1 MSVFLFAIGVIMFYF
16 LYVTYDSD
24 SKKQNTRSRTQSF
37 NCSPTAN
44 TKDRIYFA
52 VRRYFYSIVNP
63 INNNY
68 EDGKPD
74 PFLFRAFSDRFQTF
88 EDVSGAM
95 VDAGIKKCQLILGI
109 DFTASN
115 EWQGRVSNRG
125 QSLHNITQ
133 KFKANQN
140 PYQHVITIL
149 QHTLKDM
156 VDANVPK
163 HLNLKELSEEE
174 KRSRKLHGIHAF
186 GFGDSV
192 TKDISTF
199 CLQADGMPC
208 GSFDDVLH
216 CYRECAS
223 KITLGGPTSYAPVV
237 HKAIEIVE
245 QTNQYNILVIIA
257 DGQFVDEG
265 PTARAIVEASY
276 YPLSIIV
283 VGVGDGPWETM
294 HQFDDWLPERN
305 FDNFQFVEY
314 GKIISNTYDKSKNPE
329 TMLALHMLMEI
340 PDQYKI
346 IHKLGYMSQPH
357 HNVSLDS

>member
-1 MSVFLFAIGVIMFYF
+1 KNLGN
-16 LYVTYDSD
+16 
-24 SKKQNTRSRTQSF
+24 KF
-37 NCSPTAN
+37 NG
-44 TKDRIYFA
+44 D
-52 VRRYFYSIVNP
+52 
-63 INNNY
+63 
-68 EDGKPD
+68 PD
-74 PFLFRAFSDRFQTF
+74 YIHTRFQTF

-156 VDANVPK
+156 VDANV
-163 HLNLKELSEEE
+163 
-174 KRSRKLHGIHAF
+174 IHAF

-199 CLQADGMPC
+199 CLRADGMPC

-223 KITLGGPTSYAPVV
+223 KITLGGPTSYAPIV

-283 VGVGDGPWETM
+283 VGVGDGPWDTM

-340 PDQYKI
+340 PDQYK
-346 IHKLGYMSQPH
+346 
-357 HNVSLDS
+357 